1 MATFRF
7 TLRTPLTAVKFGTES
22 VRNWQDV
29 KPSIVKNK
37 DYRGIFQT
45 DDQHS
50 GIYGRNSGFDNPN
63 Y

>member
-7 TLRTPLTAVKFGTES
+7 TLRTPLTAVQFGTES

-45 DDQHS
+45 MTS
-50 GIYGRNSGFDNPN
+50 TLNLRALFGI
-63 Y
+63 